1 LNKLAYLS
9 PIEVKLL
16 RLMHHW
22 WLSLPLGSLGLHIQS
37 ILCCSWVLYFV
48 KPWEKLM
55 FRSRVRGVV
64 GHDDRVGVMFV
75 YVLPDVGTRGRVGM
89 FLLGDQYDFAPAKV

>member
-1 LNKLAYLS
+1 
-9 PIEVKLL
+9 
-16 RLMHHW
+16 
-22 WLSLPLGSLGLHIQS
+22 
-37 ILCCSWVLYFV
+37 V

-64 GHDDRVGVMFV
+64 GHVDRVGVMFV
-75 YVLPDVGTRGRVGM
+75 YVLPNVGTRGRVGM